1 MTQILLSGIGRS
13 FDLLMYVLY
22 VDDQIFVREI
32 VTNVTQEVIEEFEVQ
47 ELKEVLKH
55 KDNFLVYKC
64 LFFLMLDFKPDFR
77 NWVLSQGQNIGLKPI
92 CQQKALRFLTV
103 LRDDIIPNF
112 LINESMLIDD
122 FERQIKVEYIRS

>member
-13 FDLLMYVLY
+13 FDLIMYVLY
-22 VDDQIFVREI
+22 VEDQIFVRDI
-32 VTNVTQEVIEEFEVQ
+32 VTNVTQEVIEEFEVK
-47 ELKEVLKH
+47 ELEQLLKH

-64 LFFLMLDFKPDFR
+64 LFFLMLDFKPEFR
-77 NWVLSQGQNIGLKPI
+77 SWVLLQGQNIGLKPI
-92 CQQKALRFLTV
+92 CQQKALRFMTL

-112 LINESMLIDD
+112 LIDESMLIDD